1 MTTRIPFSTIKKTTA
16 KVAGV
21 SIEDMEGYSRLR
33 GVAYARQVAAW
44 LGRKYTGLS
53 FPDLGARL
61 GGRHHSTIMHGCDC
75 VAADIACRRPRGLL
89 ALDVEAVLLGG
100 VQ

>member
-1 MTTRIPFSTIKKTTA
+1 MTISIPFSRIKKTTA
-16 KVAGV
+16 SMAGV
-21 SIEDMEGYSRLR
+21 SIEDMEGDSRLR
-33 GVAYARQVAAW
+33 DVAYARQVAAW

-61 GGRHHSTIMHGCDC
+61 GGRHHSTVIYGCNC
-75 VAADIACRRPRGLL
+75 VAADIAYKRPRGLL
-89 ALDVEAVLLGG
+89 ALDVEAVLLGD